1 MRITKVYTRTGDSGE
16 TSLVGGQR
24 VGKDS
29 LRVDA
34 YGEID
39 EVNSLLGLV
48 RCHLRDSEIDGI
60 LTTLQNTLFTVGADL
75 ASPLNLDVPRITRD
89 KSLQLERTIDA
100 FNRQVPPLKEFVL
113 PGGTPAGALLHL
125 ARAVTRRAER
135 KVVKLSKA
143 EAINPEL
150 IVYLNRLSDL
160 LFVLA
165 RVVNRRA
172 GVTEEQA
179 SFAASPSTRKK
190 QPIDREPSGR

>member
-75 ASPLNLDVPRITRD
+75 ASPLNLDVPRITRE

-113 PGGTPAGALLHL
+113 PGGTPAGHFCI
-125 ARAVTRRAER
+125 
-135 KVVKLSKA
+135 S
-143 EAINPEL
+143 PE
-150 IVYLNRLSDL
+150 
-160 LFVLA
+160 
-165 RVVNRRA
+165 
-172 GVTEEQA
+172 
-179 SFAASPSTRKK
+179 P
-190 QPIDREPSGR
+190 

>member
-29 LRVDA
+29 PRVDA

-48 RCHLRDSEIDGI
+48 RCHVQDKEIDGI
-60 LTTLQNTLFTVGADL
+60 LATLQNTLFTVGADL
-75 ASPLNLDVPRITRD
+75 ASPLNLDAPRITREE
-89 KSLQLERTIDA
+89 SLRLERTIDE
-100 FNRQVPPLKEFVL
+100 FNRQIPPLKEFVL
-113 PGGTPAGALLHL
+113 PGGAPAGALLHL

-135 KVVKLSKA
+135 KVVKLSKE

-172 GVTEEQA
+172 GISEEQA
-179 SFAASPSTRKK
+179 SFASPPRTRKK
-190 QPIDREPSGR
+190 QPED